1 MSVDVLKDIRAA
13 EAQAEQIESEAARKA
28 RELIAAARNDAA
40 DLKARLLEEA
50 ENEVRNVLRASEE
63 KAHQDISAADTGIQA
78 QCDDIRKQAGERL
91 EKAVDFIVGRIVKP

>member
-40 DLKARLLEEA
+40 DLKARLLEDA
-50 ENEVRNVLRASEE
+50 ENEALNVLKASEE
-63 KAHQDISAADTGIQA
+63 KAYQDISAADAEIQA
-78 QCDDIRKQAGERL
+78 RCDDIRKQAGERL
-91 EKAVDFIVGRIVKP
+91 DKAVDFIVGRIVKP

>member
-63 KAHQDISAADTGIQA
+63 KAHQDISAAETDIRA
-78 QCDDIRKQAGERL
+78 RCDDIRKQAGDRL
-91 EKAVDFIVGRIVKP
+91 DKAVDFIVGRIVKP

>member
-1 MSVDVLKDIRAA
+1 MSVDILKDIRAA
-13 EAQAEQIESEAARKA
+13 EAKAEQIESEAARKA

-50 ENEVRNVLRASEE
+50 EIEVHNVLRASEE

-78 QCDDIRKQAGERL
+78 RCDDIRKQAGERL
-91 EKAVDFIVGRIVKP
+91 EKTVDSIVGRFATP